1 MNDIPHEISL
11 IGILR
16 GLLGIVFIVGLCYLL
31 SENRR
36 RISWKVVFTGLF
48 LQVLLGVGVIYIPA
62 FYKTFEFIG
71 KLFIGI
77 LDFSKE
83 GSRFIFGDL
92 VNSEKAGFIFAF
104 QVLPVIIFFG
114 ALTGVLYYYGIVQ
127 RLVQFFAWML
137 QRLMNLSGAESLAT
151 SANMF
156 LGQSES
162 PLLIKSY
169 LNTMTRSEIFQ
180 LMVAGMSMLA
190 GSVLGAYI
198 GFLGGN
204 NPEHQLIFA
213 KHLIAASVM
222 AAPASIVIAKILIPQ
237 EGMLDKSI
245 TIAKTPRQNSVLSA
259 LSSGTNDGLKLAINV
274 AAMLIVFIAF
284 IALFNF
290 VALRVGAWTH
300 LNDFIEKAT
309 SGKYHVLSLQLIL
322 GYAFSPIMWIIGVCP
337 QDVILCGRLLGE
349 KIVLTEFIG
358 YLSLSDLKTAGAFTE
373 QKTIIMATYCLS
385 GFANFASI
393 GIQIACIG
401 SLAPEKKDQV
411 SSLGIK
417 AMLAG
422 TFASLLSACWIGLFI
437 G

>member
-1 MNDIPHEISL
+1 MNEIPHGISL
-11 IGILR
+11 NGVLR
-16 GLLGIVFIVGLCYLL
+16 GLLGVIFIIGICYLF

-36 RISWKVVFTGLF
+36 KISWKVVFTGLL
-48 LQVLLGVGVIYIPA
+48 LQVLLGIGVIYIPA
-62 FYKTFEFIG
+62 FYKAFEFVG
-71 KLFIGI
+71 RLFIGI

-92 VNSEKAGFIFAF
+92 VNSDKTGFIFAF
-104 QVLPVIIFFG
+104 QILPVIIFFG

-169 LNTMTRSEIFQ
+169 LNTMSRSEIFL

-204 NPEHQLIFA
+204 NPEHQLMFA

-222 AAPASIVIAKILIPQ
+222 AVPASIVIAKILIPQ
-237 EGMLDKSI
+237 DGILDKSI
-245 TIAKTPRQNSVLSA
+245 HIDKNQKFNNVLSA
-259 LSSGTNDGLKLAINV
+259 LSSGTSDGLKLAINV
-274 AAMLIVFIAF
+274 AAMLIVFVAF

-290 VALRVGAWTH
+290 IALRVGAWTH
-300 LNDFIEKAT
+300 LNEVIAKAT
-309 SGKYHVLSLQLIL
+309 SGKYNILSLQLIF
-322 GYAFSPIMWIIGVCP
+322 GYIFAPIMWIIGVCS
-337 QDVILCGRLLGE
+337 QDIILCGRLLGE

-358 YLSLSDLKTAGAFTE
+358 YLSLSDLKTAGAFAE

-401 SLAPEKKDQV
+401 SLAPEKRDQV
-411 SSLGIK
+411 SNLGIK

-422 TFASLLSACWIGLFI
+422 TFTSLLSACWIGLFI

>member
-1 MNDIPHEISL
+1 MNDIPHGISL
-11 IGILR
+11 TGILR
-16 GLLGIVFIVGLCYLL
+16 GLLGIVFIIGLCYFL
-31 SENRR
+31 SENRKK
-36 RISWKVVFTGLF
+36 ISWKVVFTGLL
-48 LQVLLGVGVIYIPA
+48 LQVLLGIGVIYIPA
-62 FYKTFEFIG
+62 FYKAFEFIG

-92 VNSEKAGFIFAF
+92 VNSEKTGFIFAF

-162 PLLIKSY
+162 PLLIKGY
-169 LNTMTRSEIFQ
+169 LNTMSRSEIFQ

-237 EGMLDKSI
+237 DGLLDKRI
-245 TIAKTPRQNSVLSA
+245 NIVKTPKQNNVLSA
-259 LSSGTNDGLKLAINV
+259 LSNGTNDGLKLAINV

-290 VALRVGAWTH
+290 VALRVGTWTH
-300 LNDFIEKAT
+300 LNDFIEKT
-309 SGKYHVLSLQLIL
+309 TTGKYHVLSLQLIL
-322 GYAFSPIMWIIGVCP
+322 GYAFSPVMWIIGVCP
-337 QDVILCGRLLGE
+337 QDIVLCGRLLGE

-358 YLSLSDLKTAGAFTE
+358 YLSLSDLKTAGAFAE

-411 SSLGIK
+411 SDLGIK

>member
-1 MNDIPHEISL
+1 MDNLSHGISL
-11 IGILR
+11 IGIIR
-16 GLLGIVFIVGLCYLL
+16 GLIGVFFIIGLCFLL
-31 SENRR
+31 SENKGK
-36 RISWKVVFTGLF
+36 ISWKTVITGLL
-48 LQVLLGVGVIYIPA
+48 LQVLLGIGVLYIPY
-62 FYKTFEFIG
+62 FYKFFEFIG
-71 KLFIGI
+71 KIFIGI

-92 VNSEKAGFIFAF
+92 VNSQKTGFIFAF
-104 QVLPVIIFFG
+104 QILPVIIFFG

-127 RLVQFFAWML
+127 RLVRGFAWLL
-137 QRLMNLSGAESLAT
+137 QRLFNLSGAESLAT

-169 LNTMTRSEIFQ
+169 LATMTRSEIFQ

-204 NPEHQLIFA
+204 NPDHQLLFA

-222 AAPASIVIAKILIPQ
+222 AAPGSIVIAKILIPQ
-237 EGMLDKSI
+237 DGYL
-245 TIAKTPRQNSVLSA
+245 AKDLHLTKIPGQNSVLSA
-259 LSSGTNDGLKLAINV
+259 ISSGTSDGLKLAINV
-274 AAMLIVFIAF
+274 AAMLIVFVAF
-284 IALFNF
+284 IAFFNF
-290 VALRVGAWTH
+290 MAQWVGSWTH
-300 LNDFIEKAT
+300 LNSWINNV
-309 SGKYHVLSLQLIL
+309 SGGKYHELSLQLIL
-322 GYAFSPIMWIIGVCP
+322 GYIFSPVMWIIGICP
-337 QDVILCGRLLGE
+337 QDIVLSGRLLGE

-358 YLSLSDLKTAGAFTE
+358 YLSLSDLKAAGAFFE
-373 QKTIIMATYCLS
+373 QKTVIMATYCLS

-401 SLAPEKKDQV
+401 SLAPDKKDQV
-411 SSLGIK
+411 SLLGAK

-422 TFASLLSACWIGLFI
+422 TLASLLSACWIGLFMS
-437 G
+437 

>member
-1 MNDIPHEISL
+1 MNDIPHGISL
-11 IGILR
+11 TGILR
-16 GLLGIVFIVGLCYLL
+16 GLLGIVFIIGLCYFF
-31 SENRR
+31 SENRKK
-36 RISWKVVFTGLF
+36 ISWKVVFTGLL
-48 LQVLLGVGVIYIPA
+48 LQVLLGIGVIYIPA
-62 FYKTFEFIG
+62 FYKAFEFIG

-92 VNSEKAGFIFAF
+92 VNSEKTGFIFAF

-169 LNTMTRSEIFQ
+169 LNTMSRSEIFQ

-237 EGMLDKSI
+237 DGMLDKRLNI
-245 TIAKTPRQNSVLSA
+245 IKTPKQNNVLSA
-259 LSSGTNDGLKLAINV
+259 LSNGTNDGLKLAVNV

-290 VALRVGAWTH
+290 VALRVGTWTH

-322 GYAFSPIMWIIGVCP
+322 GYAFSPVMWMIGVCP
-337 QDVILCGRLLGE
+337 QDIVLCGRLLGE

-358 YLSLSDLKTAGAFTE
+358 YLSLSDLKTAGAFAE

-411 SSLGIK
+411 SDLGIK
-417 AMLAG
+417 AMVAG
-422 TFASLLSACWIGLFI
+422 TFASLLSATWIGLFI